1 MYLSGLIVHVALCDI
16 FMQNVS
22 LVEVGGQ
29 MCMWICVYYYVVA
42 SYNQLYGAAGENI
55 LYQ

>member
-1 MYLSGLIVHVALCDI
+1 MYLSGLIVHVVLCNI

-22 LVEVGGQ
+22 LIEVGGQ

-42 SYNQLYGAAGENI
+42 SYNQLYGAAGENF